1 MAKIKRII
9 TTLVRLLVLGAALS
23 ATIVMVTSH
32 DSAEVLNLS
41 FDAKYTNAR
50 AFVYFA
56 ITNAIASGYS
66 FIALFLSFSTPL
78 WHLVFLLDVFM
89 TLLLTSSISVA
100 LAIADVGKKGNS
112 HAGWLPVCG
121 QVPEFCDHV
130 TGALIAGFSAAVL
143 YLVLLLFSIH
153 AVLNPKP

>member
-1 MAKIKRII
+1 
-9 TTLVRLLVLGAALS
+9 
-23 ATIVMVTSH
+23 
-32 DSAEVLNLS
+32 
-41 FDAKYTNAR
+41 
-50 AFVYFA
+50 
-56 ITNAIASGYS
+56 
-66 FIALFLSFSTPL
+66 
-78 WHLVFLLDVFM
+78 M